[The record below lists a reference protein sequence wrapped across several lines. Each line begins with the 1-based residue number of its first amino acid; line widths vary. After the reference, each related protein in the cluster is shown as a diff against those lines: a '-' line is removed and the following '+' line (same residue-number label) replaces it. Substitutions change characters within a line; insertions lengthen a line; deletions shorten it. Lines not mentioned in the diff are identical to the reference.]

1 VNPRATLLRFD
12 APSMLTLDD
21 TGSRCEPFSVPTL
34 DSLDA
39 SDTAEYLAWCDDMR
53 AAASEVYDAEALSDA
68 NDDGDPRHGR
78 LPSEDRADQW
88 FSPHIVASA
97 QVPSVVIPPC
107 AADFAD
113 LDETIPA
120 WALNVQGRA

>member
-1 VNPRATLLRFD
+1 MNPRATLLRFD

-53 AAASEVYDAEALSDA
+53 AAASEVYDAEAMADA
-68 NDDGDPRHGR
+68 RDDGDPRHGR

-97 QVPSVVIPPC
+97 AVVPVIPPC
-107 AADFAD
+107 AADFSD
-113 LDETIPA
+113 TSETIPE
-120 WALNVQGRA
+120 WALNVEGRA